1 MHGALWMFMVMVSPW
16 VMLFCLLCFKIEF
29 VSCMNEQI
37 AIFRIRAT
45 KEARKLN
52 RLNVSKWKVISP
64 RGKVYRFFALMC
76 LAVSKQDCW
85 QQFSPCQ
92 FRQRH
97 MHRMKSSR
105 TLVSNNFQFLVLSSI
120 ERWGVEQVNDNR
132 FKATTFCRAWFLLL
146 KLVLKQFSNS
156 ESRA

>member
-1 MHGALWMFMVMVSPW
+1 MVMVSPW

-105 TLVSNNFQFLVLSSI
+105 TLVSDNFQFLVLSCI
-120 ERWGVEQVNDNR
+120 ERWGDVEQVNDNW
-132 FKATTFCRAWFLLL
+132 FKATMFCSACFLSLFWSIFQIQ
-146 KLVLKQFSNS
+146 KLEPKIQKT
-156 ESRA
+156 